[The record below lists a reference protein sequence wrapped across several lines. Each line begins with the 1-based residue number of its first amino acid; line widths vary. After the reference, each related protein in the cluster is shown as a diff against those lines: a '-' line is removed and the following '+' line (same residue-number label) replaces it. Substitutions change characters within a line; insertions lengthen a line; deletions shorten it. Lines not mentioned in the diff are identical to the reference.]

1 MGIINFA
8 PKILDPIPGGKY
20 IVNAV
25 DYVVNWARAN
35 SIWPLTYGT
44 SCCAIEMM
52 SSSMARYDI
61 SRFGSEVFRAS
72 PRQADLFIIA
82 GTITHRMA
90 PALQML
96 YEQMPGPKYVLAMGA
111 CTISGGPFVY
121 DNYAVVRGAEN
132 VIPVDVF
139 VPGCPP
145 RPEALFHGLL
155 TLREKILKETCRNPW
170 KEGETTDLSQKDRY
184 REAAKVWA
192 ELEKI
197 KDEEMAEARAKFKEE
212 NPDYKSSFKPVRI
225 TKEAFPDV
233 TREHEISLA
242 EKSEK
247 GLSKLDMFKALKAKY
262 PTATLTGVTA
272 ETPEALADAE
282 IAAVEAL
289 PKDSPLEIRL
299 NKDDYRKAVEYVKE
313 DPAFKMDY
321 VIDVTAIDYPD
332 HFELITM
339 LRSMEK
345 GHKLFICV
353 PLEKDNVPED
363 KKASS
368 LLASVATISDLY
380 AGADIKEREVYDMF
394 GINFQGHD
402 DLRRIF
408 LDHDFVGYPLRK
420 DFTHPNMMKRPV

>member
-20 IVNAV
+20 VVNAI

-82 GTITHRMA
+82 GTVTRRMA

-111 CTISGGPFVY
+111 CTISGGPFKY

-132 VIPVDVF
+132 LIPVDVF

-155 TLREKILKETCRNPW
+155 TLREKILKETCRDPW
-170 KEGETTDLSQKDRY
+170 HEGETKDTANYDRY
-184 REAAKVWA
+184 REATKAWA

-212 NPDYKSSFKPVRI
+212 NPDYKSAFKPVRVV
-225 TKEAFPDV
+225 KETFPEV
-233 TREHEISLA
+233 TREHELSLA
-242 EKSEK
+242 EKFGK
-247 GLSKLDMFKALKAKY
+247 GLNQAQMLSKIQEKFPSASIEGELENIPA
-262 PTATLTGVTA
+262 
-272 ETPEALADAE
+272 
-282 IAAVEAL
+282 
-289 PKDSPLEIRL
+289 DSPLEIRL
-299 NKDDYRKAVEYVKE
+299 NKEDYRAAIEFAKA
-313 DPAFKMDY
+313 DPALKMDY
-321 VIDVTAIDYPD
+321 LIDITAIDYPD
-332 HFELITM
+332 RFELVTM
-339 LRSMEK
+339 LRSLEK
-345 GHKLFICV
+345 GHKVFFCT
-353 PLEKDNVPED
+353 PLPKAEVAEE
-363 KKASS
+363 KKATS
-368 LLASVATISDLY
+368 LLASIPSISDLY
-380 AGADIKEREVYDMF
+380 ATADLKEREVYDMF
-394 GINFQGHD
+394 GIKFEGHQ

-408 LDHDFVGYPLRK
+408 LDPQFEGYPLRK
-420 DFTHPNMMKRPV
+420 DFTNPNMMKRPV